1 MKFSKFSRPLVMFAL
16 AMLACATASAEILGL
31 MPLFG
36 SLGVSPGELL
46 LGIAGVGAIGQNEH
60 YDAADL
66 PALTQVSLAAASVG
80 GREMRQDAP
89 IFFAQQLNY
98 VRTQLYERRT
108 PAMRW
113 MDMVPV
119 STDVPDWA
127 ETVTQRSFDMVGM
140 AKIISNYADDLPR
153 ADVLA
158 SETVVK
164 VKDIGDSYGYNVAE
178 MRASEATGAQLDVRK
193 ASAARKAID
202 VKIAQLAMIGEAVYG
217 LFGLLNHPNIGTTT
231 GLNGDWDNVA
241 TTGDEILA
249 DLYAI
254 TAAIPGQSK
263 GVHRTT
269 RIAMADTDYNL
280 LSQKFV
286 TDSGGKTVLAVYR
299 ENNPGVTL
307 VPVVELRGVGSGGTN
322 VVIAAEFDAENYAF
336 EMVMPFNQLPAQ
348 ARNLEFVVPCLAR
361 AGGVTV
367 TYPLALS
374 KAEV

>member
-1 MKFSKFSRPLVMFAL
+1 M
-16 AMLACATASAEILGL
+16 
-31 MPLFG
+31 
-36 SLGVSPGELL
+36 
-46 LGIAGVGAIGQNEH
+46 EH
-60 YDAADL
+60 FDAADI
-66 PALTQVSLAAASVG
+66 PALTQVALAAASVG
-80 GREMRQDAP
+80 GRAMREDAP

-249 DLYAI
+249 DMYAI

-286 TDSGGKTVLAVYR
+286 ADSGGQTVLAVYR
-299 ENNPGVTL
+299 ANNPGVTL

-367 TYPLALS
+367 TYPLALT
-374 KAEV
+374 KAEI